1 MKLTKA
7 MREYVENKVYEQE
20 NVLLAKLEEDYADY
34 NAAKKD
40 AEEELKRIC
49 EEANVRFKKSLEEK
63 GFLSNIKY
71 WNPISC
77 LTYGIRNAEVE
88 KEIREKKAEIKKNTD
103 IKLRNLLLE
112 IELGAAKSEFFD
124 IVNNFKLEI

>member
-49 EEANVRFKKSLEEK
+49 EEANVGFKKSLEEK
-63 GFLSNIKY
+63 GLLSNIKY

-77 LTYGIRNAEVE
+77 LTYGIRNTEVE
-88 KEIREKKAEIKKNTD
+88 KEICEKKAEIKKNTD

-124 IVNNFKLEI
+124 TVNNFKLEI